1 MLGVAALFLGTSLG
15 YAKRASITSVTPMP
29 GVALVNVSA
38 AAKGAVCAD
47 PIATPTP
54 AHLSISMGV
63 LNPGSAVRGHS
74 AG

>member
-1 MLGVAALFLGTSLG
+1 ML
-15 YAKRASITSVTPMP
+15 

-38 AAKGAVCAD
+38 AAKSPVKAV

-74 AG
+74 GVDQAGSVRHDITLGP